1 MDSDLPSLQIPG
13 REIEGGI
20 QLSNVYLY
28 EVKVAREATAL
39 GEAGQSSRLDPKIRG
54 WSVDEERHSMIVV
67 LGATVHHQFRPEATV
82 DVDISVAGH
91 FSSGTPIDED
101 AARSFSTVNGLLL
114 LWPYLRGYVGS
125 LAASMQLDL
134 PTLPVIDAAELI
146 RRVENQTRMRE
157 VAANADH
164 DGNAIRT

>member
-1 MDSDLPSLQIPG
+1 VDHSPPPVVTEVRPGIMAVRGEGRPS
-13 REIEGGI
+13 
-20 QLSNVYLY
+20 
-28 EVKVAREATAL
+28 K
-39 GEAGQSSRLDPKIRG
+39 RLR
-54 WSVDEERHSMIVV
+54 
-67 LGATVHHQFRPEATV
+67 HHQFRPEATV

-146 RRVENQTRMRE
+146 RRVENQTRTRE

-164 DGNAIRT
+164 DGNATRT